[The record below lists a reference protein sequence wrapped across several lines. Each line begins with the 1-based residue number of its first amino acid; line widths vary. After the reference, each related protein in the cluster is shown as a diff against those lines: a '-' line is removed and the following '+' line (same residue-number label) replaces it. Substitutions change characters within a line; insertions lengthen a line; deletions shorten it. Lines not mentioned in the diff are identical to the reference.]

1 MIIIGE
7 KINGTRK
14 QVAEAIKTRDEDFIK
29 KLAVD
34 QTKAGA
40 NFLDVNAGTHPSQE
54 PEDMTWLV
62 QTIQDVCDTRLCL
75 DSANPKALLAG
86 IQACKKLPMLNS
98 LSGEQSRVEGVLPLA
113 IEYKTALVVLALD
126 DNGIPKTAEDR
137 LDIVRRLIAMTREG
151 GLSDDM
157 LYVDP
162 LVTTIATDNHSGL
175 TAFET
180 IRRVRSEFPR
190 IHITFGLSNIS
201 FGQPSRTIIN
211 QAFASLAIGAGM
223 DSAII
228 DPMESGL
235 RNAVYSAEMVM
246 GMDPD
251 CLNYNQAHR
260 SGLIG
265 NAKGG
270 ELSNKN
276 DIKKAFCGLST
287 ALAKAGVINEQ
298 MTLHDSIQEDEQ
310 GPEAKEN
317 TDIIKDFTDSLVNMK
332 KNDVMA
338 LGKEILAS
346 GRDPL
351 DLLEGAKQAMGEVG
365 KLFEQGEYFVPE
377 LILSGNMLKDI
388 SEMVKPY
395 LTQEDDSDEK
405 KGRVIIGTVEGDI
418 HDIGKDIVVTMLE
431 VNGFDVL
438 DLGVDVPVARF
449 VEAAKEFKP
458 HVIGLS
464 GFLTLAFDPM
474 KESISS
480 IKNACSDDIKFM
492 IGGGQIDAH
501 VKDYTGA
508 DAFGMDAVEAVNLCE
523 KWIVVDSELIAV

>member
-7 KINGTRK
+7 KINGTREH
-14 QVAEAIKTRDEDFIK
+14 VAKAIKARDAAFIK
-29 KLAVD
+29 ELAVN

-40 NFLDVNAGTHPSQE
+40 DFLDVNAGTHPSQE

-62 QTIQDVCDTRLCL
+62 QTSQEACDTRLCL
-75 DSANPKALLAG
+75 DSANPKALRAG
-86 IQACKKLPMLNS
+86 IEACNTLPMLNS
-98 LSGEQSRVEGVLPLA
+98 LSGEQSRVGGVLPLA
-113 IEYKTALVVLALD
+113 IEYKTELVVLALD
-126 DNGIPKTAEDR
+126 DNGIPKTAEQR
-137 LDIVRRLIAMTREG
+137 LDIVRRLIAMTRDG
-151 GLSDDM
+151 GLSDDK

-162 LVTTIATDNHSGL
+162 LVTTIATDNNSGL
-175 TAFET
+175 IAFET
-180 IRRVRSEFPR
+180 IRRIRSEFPEV
-190 IHITFGLSNIS
+190 HITCGLSNIS

-223 DSAII
+223 DSAIV

-265 NAKGG
+265 KSKGL
-270 ELSNKN
+270 EVSNRK
-276 DIKKAFCGLST
+276 DIENAFCSLSA
-287 ALAKAGVINEQ
+287 ALAKAGVIDGQ
-298 MTLHDSIQEDEQ
+298 VTLQDSSKDEEKEVEGQENSD
-310 GPEAKEN
+310 ALEN
-317 TDIIKDFTDSLVNMK
+317 FIDALVNMK

-338 LGKEILAS
+338 LGEEILAS

-351 DLLEGAKQAMGEVG
+351 ALLEGAKQAMGKVG

-377 LILSGNMLKDI
+377 LILSGKMLKDI

-395 LTQEDDSDEK
+395 LKQESGDDEK
-405 KGRVIIGTVEGDI
+405 KGKVIIGTVQGDI

-438 DLGVDVPVARF
+438 DLGVDVPVERF
-449 VEAAKEFKP
+449 VEAAQSFKP
-458 HVIGLS
+458 QVIGLS
-464 GFLTLAFDPM
+464 GFLTLAYDPM
-474 KESISS
+474 KESIAA
-480 IKNACSDDIKFM
+480 IKAACSNHIKFM
-492 IGGGQIDAH
+492 IGGGQIDEH
-501 VKDYTGA
+501 VREYTAA
-508 DAFGMDAVEAVNLCE
+508 DAFGRDAVEAVKLCE
-523 KWIVVDSELIAV
+523 EWVSAGDKANAA

>member
-7 KINGTRK
+7 KINGTRE
-14 QVAEAIKTRDEDFIK
+14 QVAKAIKSRDAGFIK
-29 KLAVD
+29 ELAVH

-40 NFLDVNAGTHPSQE
+40 DFLDVNAGTHPSQE

-62 QTIQDVCDTRLCL
+62 QTIQESCDTRLCL

-86 IQACKKLPMLNS
+86 IKACKTLPMLNS
-98 LSGEQSRVEGVLPLA
+98 LSGEQNRVEGVLPLA
-113 IEYKTALVVLALD
+113 IEYKTELVVLALD
-126 DNGIPKTAEDR
+126 DNGIPKTAEQR

-151 GLSDDM
+151 GISDDK

-162 LVTTIATDNHSGL
+162 LVTTIATDNNSGL

-180 IRRVRSEFPR
+180 IRRIRSEFPEA
-190 IHITFGLSNIS
+190 HITCGLSNIS

-223 DSAII
+223 DSAIV

-235 RNAVYSAEMVM
+235 RNSVYSAEMVM

-265 NAKGG
+265 KSKGL
-270 ELSNKN
+270 EVSNKKE
-276 DIKKAFCGLST
+276 IEKALCSLSA
-287 ALAKAGVINEQ
+287 ALSKAGIIDGQV
-298 MTLHDSIQEDEQ
+298 TLQDSVQEEDLIHED
-310 GPEAKEN
+310 P
-317 TDIIKDFTDSLVNMK
+317 DSSDVLKTFVDALVNMK

-338 LGKEILAS
+338 LGEEMLSS
-346 GRDPL
+346 GREPL
-351 DLLEGAKQAMGEVG
+351 DLLEGAKQAMEEVG

-377 LILSGNMLKDI
+377 LILSGKMLKDI

-395 LTQEDDSDEK
+395 LKQESEDDDK

-431 VNGFDVL
+431 VNGYDVL

-449 VEAAKEFKP
+449 VEAAQEFKP
-458 HVIGLS
+458 QVIGLS
-464 GFLTLAFDPM
+464 GFLTLAYDPM
-474 KESISS
+474 KESIAA
-480 IKNACSDDIKFM
+480 IKAACSKDIKFM
-492 IGGGQIDAH
+492 IGGGQIDEH
-501 VKDYTGA
+501 IREYTGA
-508 DAFGMDAVEAVNLCE
+508 DAFGRDAVEAVKLCE
-523 KWIVVDSELIAV
+523 EWFSAGDKAIAA